1 MKEVVEIIKGL
12 TILLIIALST
22 AVALAA
28 VLKVIFFLL
37 KWAFK

>member
-1 MKEVVEIIKGL
+1 MREVVEIIKGL

-22 AVALAA
+22 MVALAA
-28 VLKVIFFLL
+28 VLKVIFFFL